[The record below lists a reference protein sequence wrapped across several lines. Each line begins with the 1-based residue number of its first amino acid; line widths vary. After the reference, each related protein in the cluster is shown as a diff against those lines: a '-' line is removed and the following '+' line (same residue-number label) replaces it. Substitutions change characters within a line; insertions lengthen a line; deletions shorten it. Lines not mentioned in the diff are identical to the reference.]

1 MSTSDEK
8 GIKSAY
14 ELALE
19 RLGGSDTAP
28 QALTPEQKEAI
39 AAIDRETGAKVA
51 EREILAKS
59 GIQAALATGDAEA
72 VAKLRE
78 ELATDLRRIRDRGEE
93 RKEEIRRDAGR

>member
-19 RLGGSDTAP
+19 RLGGNATAP
-28 QALTPEQKEAI
+28 QALTAEQKEAI

-59 GIQAALATGDAEA
+59 GIQAALASGDAEA

-93 RKEEIRRDAGR
+93 RKEEIRRDTGR

>member
-19 RLGGSDTAP
+19 RLGGNATAP

-39 AAIDRETGAKVA
+39 AAIDRETAAKTA

-59 GIQAALATGDAEA
+59 GIQAALASGDAEA

-93 RKEEIRRDAGR
+93 RKEAIRRPDGR